1 MTCTACSSDSNPERA
16 ASQLFEAVYLGG
28 LADRLLPSR
37 ASRAA
42 EADRLLQSIDI
53 DRVRVVFGGPHGA
66 GMYPVPHRAPP
77 AAPAPLAKALA
88 RADVRPAAVAA
99 VWKALAEGACLVR
112 LHAVSGAGVTTLL
125 HALAGGA
132 GEHGFT
138 NAFYVAD
145 ASGCVADIA
154 QAVALLLDP
163 VRRPRYYT
171 ASDREQ
177 IVTDR
182 RSFVLLD
189 RANLTVADAAVLC
202 GLLPTVRFVAAG
214 APAAADPPGIVLGAL
229 PSSVVVGLIEER
241 CGRSIDDENLRVAL
255 DLCASVGSL
264 PGPCGLIAV
273 AARAL
278 RRSFISLSLQYNS
291 GDAVIRALIGGLSA
305 GERHILETLG
315 LARAPL
321 AYHHIGYVLRSAEI
335 GPALEHLAECGL
347 VRFSANVYELPR
359 YVERLLPPPADANA
373 LLARIVDV
381 LRDVL
386 ISWQAIPVSDAQLTS
401 TEAFLALAAQRSD
414 WSGVL
419 ALGPRLAD
427 AFAARGAFGAW
438 LRVLDRCE
446 YGATIAGNATARD
459 SARHDL
465 GVRALLTGERSRAQ
479 TCLSSAARA
488 RLAAGDE
495 SGAAASSALLAIAND
510 ELLAPSAAALSAPP
524 ALSAPS
530 APSVSSPA
538 PPGELPP
545 APGLLAGRRPT
556 TARDVLLVGVGIL
569 ALAIIVF
576 SLRYRPVAA
585 PAINE
590 FSANPVSL
598 SGGRAS
604 ELCVDA
610 VDATAVEVFPDSVR
624 FPAGKHC
631 LTVQPASTTTYV
643 AVGTA
648 ADGRQVRRAVTV
660 KVADLPA
667 LAALATQPRISSF
680 TVNPARI
687 KPGQSAHICYAV
699 TGAHELHIV
708 PRVGKLTRL
717 AACQTLTLRT
727 PHRYRY
733 TLSATGD
740 GGQVAV
746 REAHVD
752 VVAATPR
759 RPRAVNRRA
768 LNARLIE
775 RAVYQFDVTPK
786 VVERGQATS
795 LCVGVGSPARG
806 FVTHVG
812 TLPPGITRCYRIA
825 PSKTTVYRLYVAL
838 RDATAVQSVTVAVR
852 PATRKSEAARGE
864 RR

>member
-16 ASQLFEAVYLGG
+16 ASQSFEAVYLGG

-37 ASRAA
+37 TSRAA
-42 EADRLLQSIDI
+42 EADRLLQSIEI
-53 DRVRVVFGGPHGA
+53 DRLRVVFGGPQGA
-66 GMYPVPHRAPP
+66 SMYPLSHRAPP
-77 AAPAPLAKALA
+77 AETAPLLKALSPLA

-112 LHAVSGAGVTTLL
+112 VHAVTGAGVTTVL
-125 HALAGGA
+125 HALASGA

-145 ASGCVADIA
+145 ASGCAADIA

-163 VRRPRYYT
+163 VQRPRFYT

-182 RSFVLLD
+182 RSLVLLD
-189 RANLTVADAAVLC
+189 RANLTAADAAELC
-202 GLLPTVRFVAAG
+202 GLLPTVRFVAAD
-214 APAAADPPGIVLGAL
+214 APATENPPGTVLGAL
-229 PSSVVVGLIEER
+229 PTDVVVGLLEER
-241 CGRSIDDENLRVAL
+241 CGRPIDDENLRVAL

-264 PGPCGLIAV
+264 PGPSGLIAV
-273 AARAL
+273 AARVL
-278 RRSFISLSLQYNS
+278 RRSFISLSLHYNS
-291 GDAVIRALIGGLSA
+291 GDAVIRALIGGLPA
-305 GERHILETLG
+305 AERHILETLR

-321 AYHHIGYVLRSAEI
+321 AYHHVGYVLRSAEI

-347 VRFSANVYELPR
+347 VRFSANLYELPR

-373 LLARIVDV
+373 SLARIVDV

-386 ISWQAIPVSDAQLTS
+386 VSWQAIPVSDRQLTS
-401 TEAFLALAAQRSD
+401 TEAFVALAVQRSD

-446 YGATIAGNATARD
+446 YAATVAGDATARD
-459 SARHDL
+459 LARHDV

-495 SGAAASSALLAIAND
+495 SGAAASSALLALAND
-510 ELLAPSAAALSAPP
+510 ESLAPSAA

-530 APSVSSPA
+530 APSVSSAA
-538 PPGELPP
+538 PPGRLPP
-545 APGLLAGRRPT
+545 APVLLVGRRPT
-556 TARDVLLVGVGIL
+556 TVRDVLLVGVGVL

-610 VDATAVEVFPDSVR
+610 VDATGVEVFPDSVR

-660 KVADLPA
+660 KVADDTPALPA
-667 LAALATQPRISSF
+667 QPRISSF

-687 KPGQSAHICYAV
+687 KPGQSARICYAV

-717 AACQTLTLRT
+717 AACQTLTLRE

-733 TLSATGD
+733 RLSATGD

-752 VVAATPR
+752 VVAATPHQ
-759 RPRAVNRRA
+759 PRAVNRHAR
-768 LNARLIE
+768 NARLIE
-775 RAVYQFDVTPK
+775 RAVYQFDVTPN

-812 TLPPGITRCYRIA
+812 TLPPGITRCYRIT
-825 PSKTTVYRLYVAL
+825 PRKTTVYRLYVAL
-838 RDATAVQSVTVAVR
+838 RDATAVQTVTVAVR

>member
-1 MTCTACSSDSNPERA
+1 MTRTACSSDSNPQRA
-16 ASQLFEAVYLGG
+16 ASQSFEGAYLGG

-37 ASRAA
+37 TSRVA
-42 EADRLLQSIDI
+42 EADRLLQSIEI
-53 DRVRVVFGGPHGA
+53 DRLRVVFGGPHGA
-66 GMYPVPHRAPP
+66 GMYPVSHRAPP
-77 AAPAPLAKALA
+77 AETAPLLDARSPLA
-88 RADVRPAAVAA
+88 RADVRPGAGAA
-99 VWKALAEGACLVR
+99 VWKALAEGACFVR
-112 LHAVSGAGVTTLL
+112 LHAVAGAGVTTVL
-125 HALAGGA
+125 HALASGA

-145 ASGCVADIA
+145 ASGCAADIA
-154 QAVALLLDP
+154 QAAALLLDS
-163 VRRPRYYT
+163 VQRPRYYT
-171 ASDREQ
+171 PSDREQ

-182 RSFVLLD
+182 RSLVLLD
-189 RANLTVADAAVLC
+189 RANLTVADAAELC
-202 GLLPTVRFVAAG
+202 GLLPTVRFVAAD
-214 APAAADPPGIVLGAL
+214 APAAEDPPGIVLGAL
-229 PSSVVVGLIEER
+229 PTNVVVGLIEER

-264 PGPCGLIAV
+264 PGPSGLIAV

-278 RRSFISLSLQYNS
+278 HRSFISLSLQYNS
-291 GDAVIRALIGGLSA
+291 GDAVIRALIGGLPA
-305 GERHILETLG
+305 GERHILAALG

-347 VRFSANVYELPR
+347 VRFSANLYELPR
-359 YVERLLPPPADANA
+359 YVERLLPPPANANA

-386 ISWQAIPVSDAQLTS
+386 VSWQTVPVSDGQLTS
-401 TEAFLALAAQRSD
+401 TEAFVALAAQRSD

-446 YGATIAGNATARD
+446 YAATIAGDATARD
-459 SARHDL
+459 LARHDL

-495 SGAAASSALLAIAND
+495 SGAAASSALLALAND
-510 ELLAPSAAALSAPP
+510 ESLAPLAAALSAPP
-524 ALSAPS
+524 APS
-530 APSVSSPA
+530 APSVSSAEPPSELAPA
-538 PPGELPP
+538 PV
-545 APGLLAGRRPT
+545 LLVGRRPT
-556 TARDVLLVGVGIL
+556 TVRDVLLVGIGIL

-660 KVADLPA
+660 KVADTPALPA
-667 LAALATQPRISSF
+667 QPHISSF
-680 TVNPARI
+680 TVNPERI
-687 KPGQSAHICYAV
+687 KPGQSARICYAV

-717 AACQTLTLRT
+717 AACQTLTLRA

-752 VVAATPR
+752 VVAATPHQ
-759 RPRAVNRRA
+759 PRAVNRRA

-775 RAVYQFDVTPK
+775 RAVYQFDVTPN

-825 PSKTTVYRLYVAL
+825 PRKTTVYRLYVAL
-838 RDATAVQSVTVAVR
+838 RDETAVQSVTVAVR
-852 PATRKSEAARGE
+852 PATRKSDAARGE